1 LKIGDT
7 EAAKKAVSSAE
18 KHAITLEDK
27 ALITGLYKEI
37 A

>member
-1 LKIGDT
+1 MGDT
-7 EAAKKAVSSAE
+7 EAAKKTVAKCE
-18 KHAITLEDK
+18 KHSITLEDK